1 MDRIYPHGTWVH
13 QNTTSSNRRAVRS
26 ESGMLSARKGENL
39 RRNVMF
45 GKKLPGMGG
54 SQCLYLTFGDLERVK
69 GRRKKTEVTE
79 RKTIAANLK
88 LLIRVNCLVGAGSSG
103 QPFRSQ
109 LDTAFCTD
117 TQETGIP

>member
-1 MDRIYPHGTWVH
+1 
-13 QNTTSSNRRAVRS
+13 
-26 ESGMLSARKGENL
+26 ML
-39 RRNVMF
+39 

-54 SQCLYLTFGDLERVK
+54 SQRLYLTFGDLERVK
-69 GRRKKTEVTE
+69 GRRKKTVVTE

-88 LLIRVNCLVGAGSSG
+88 LLIRANCLVGAGSNG
-103 QPFRSQ
+103 QPFRSL